1 MLSALMERTVNPKA
15 PPFLANQ
22 DQDLN
27 QMNDRLILPR
37 ASQETGSEA
46 SILRYGCPET
56 PMMKSLSQ
64 GRTWSGEGL
73 TIGISSAY
81 KLREIHFSA
90 DTDIIVFLQ
99 PGYGGQRA
107 VNSDK
112 VEEFTMVPNDLYW
125 LPTGTDFYSLS
136 TNAKPLLFMN
146 FDRKIRQNFINQAS
160 SGAPLDEAVT
170 PISNLTQ
177 HALFSTL
184 LRDFVE
190 SDGLGGRLRAEALLN
205 VILYEIRSHHSGNQ
219 PQKSTQTLSHTDL
232 EDVKAFIEENL
243 DADVSLE
250 VLATLADT
258 SVYSFCRVFK
268 NTTGQSPHQYV
279 NKRRVARASEL
290 LATTQTGIA
299 EIAYE
304 VGFSSQ
310 SHLTS
315 VFRSAMGTTP
325 AKYRKSL

>member
-1 MLSALMERTVNPKA
+1 MYNGPVSPTRT
-15 PPFLANQ
+15 
-22 DQDLN
+22 
-27 QMNDRLILPR
+27 
-37 ASQETGSEA
+37 QETSGAESV
-46 SILRYGCPET
+46 LRYGCKST
-56 PMMKSLSQ
+56 RMTSSLSE

-90 DTDIIVFLQ
+90 DTDIVVFLQ

-112 VEEFTMVPNDLYW
+112 VEDFTMAPNDLYW

-136 TNAKPLLFMN
+136 ANAKPLLFVN
-146 FDRKIRQNFINQAS
+146 FDRSIRQNFIDQAS
-160 SGAPLDEAVT
+160 GGTQLNEAIT
-170 PISNLTQ
+170 PVSNLTP
-177 HALFSTL
+177 HAMFSTL

-205 VILYEIRSHHSGNQ
+205 VILYEICSHRNGNRPPEVSRTLCHSG
-219 PQKSTQTLSHTDL
+219 L
-232 EDVKAFIEENL
+232 ENLTAYIEENL

-250 VLATLADT
+250 VLARLADT
-258 SVYSFCRVFK
+258 SVFNFCRIFK
-268 NTTGQSPHQYV
+268 NTTGESPHQYV
-279 NKRRVARASEL
+279 NKRRIARAQEL
-290 LATTQTGIA
+290 LTTTQTGIA

-310 SHLTS
+310 SHLTTVFKKS
-315 VFRSAMGTTP
+315 VGTTP
-325 AKYRKSL
+325 AKFRKSI

>member
-1 MLSALMERTVNPKA
+1 MYNKLITPKH
-15 PPFLANQ
+15 AN
-22 DQDLN
+22 
-27 QMNDRLILPR
+27 
-37 ASQETGSEA
+37 ETGSAENV
-46 SILRYGCPET
+46 LRYGGPDVRMST
-56 PMMKSLSQ
+56 SLSE

-73 TIGISSAY
+73 TVGISSAY

-90 DTDIIVFLQ
+90 DTDIVVFLQ

-112 VEEFTMVPNDLYW
+112 IEDFKMAPNDLYW

-136 TNAKPLLFMN
+136 TNAKPLLFIN
-146 FDRKIRQNFINQAS
+146 FDRSIRQHFIDQAS
-160 SGAPLDEAVT
+160 GGTHLDEAIT
-170 PISNLTQ
+170 PISNLTH
-177 HALFSTL
+177 HAPLSTL

-205 VILYEIRSHHSGNQ
+205 VILFEICSHRSGNKPPEVTRTLGHSG
-219 PQKSTQTLSHTDL
+219 L
-232 EDVKAFIEENL
+232 EDVTAFIEENL

-250 VLATLADT
+250 ALARLADT
-258 SVYSFCRVFK
+258 GVFNFCRIFK

-279 NKRRVARASEL
+279 NKRRVARAQEL
-290 LATTQTGIA
+290 LTTTQAGIA

-310 SHLTS
+310 SHLTTA
-315 VFRSAMGTTP
+315 FKKATGTTP
-325 AKYRKSL
+325 AKFRKSL